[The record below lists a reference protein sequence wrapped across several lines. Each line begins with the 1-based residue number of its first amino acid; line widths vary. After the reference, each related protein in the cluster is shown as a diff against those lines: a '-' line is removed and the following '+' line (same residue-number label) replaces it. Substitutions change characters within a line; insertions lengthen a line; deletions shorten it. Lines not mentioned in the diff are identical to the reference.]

1 MRGLMQKD
9 IEILKG
15 NLKIFGSMY
24 LIAVLLLVTTG
35 REDATF
41 FVMYVTLISGI
52 VVLNTISY
60 DDMDN
65 GMLFLFTL
73 PVTRREYVK
82 EKYTF
87 GIMLGMGGW
96 LIGLVIAT
104 LWSMA
109 SKPAL
114 DLQVWLLGC
123 TPGIFVIIFIL
134 TVMVPI
140 QLKFGSENS
149 RMIMIIVMLGFMGIA
164 AGAIAIT
171 KKLGVDMAQVIY
183 GIDAL
188 GLPVL
193 GLLVVLLCAVCLFAS
208 YRISIGILEKK
219 EF

>member
-24 LIAVLLLVTTG
+24 LIAALLLVTTG

-82 EKYTF
+82 EKYAF

-114 DLQVWLLGC
+114 DMQVWLLGC

-171 KKLGVDMAQVIY
+171 KKLGVDMAQVIS